1 VEGVGHV
8 DSELNNVN
16 NEPAQGTPEPDV
28 AVNEINETAEP
39 STNPTKKRKRKE
51 REEESKVDEIESRY
65 MNKVYSKIAKEQDLG
80 ASGIPSETPLILHET
95 HEGEDIDPGL
105 LQHETL
111 TSSSDNA
118 EKTLFLSNVPV
129 KVLTSKPLLKQLK
142 QLFST
147 HGQISS
153 IRFRSIAFSEGG
165 PRKLAFV
172 TKKLHSE
179 RDSLNA
185 YIVYQRTE
193 SVDSAVR
200 ELNGHFWEG
209 KHFRVDSVAHPTVLS
224 YSRYMLKTAT

>member
-1 VEGVGHV
+1 MVVEDRNRQSQQHLSDLSEMEV
-8 DSELNNVN
+8 DLN
-16 NEPAQGTPEPDV
+16 G
-28 AVNEINETAEP
+28 AEP
-39 STNPTKKRKRKE
+39 VTKPTKKRKRKE
-51 REEESKVDEIESRY
+51 REEESKVEEIESRY
-65 MNKVYSKIAKEQDLG
+65 MEKVYSKISKKPKAEITALE
-80 ASGIPSETPLILHET
+80 SSSETVPTLHQD
-95 HEGEDIDPGL
+95 HEGEDIDAEL
-105 LQHETL
+105 LQHETV
-111 TSSSDNA
+111 TSTSDNA
-118 EKTLFLSNVPV
+118 HKTVFLSNVPV
-129 KVLTSKPLLKQLK
+129 KVLTSKPLLKSLK

-147 HGQISS
+147 HGQIAS

-209 KHFRVDSVAHPTVLS
+209 KHLRVDSVANPAVFYCLDS
-224 YSRYMLKTAT
+224 C

>member
-1 VEGVGHV
+1 MVVEDRNRQSQQHLNDLSEMEV
-8 DSELNNVN
+8 DPN
-16 NEPAQGTPEPDV
+16 G
-28 AVNEINETAEP
+28 AEP
-39 STNPTKKRKRKE
+39 LTKPTKKRKRKE

-65 MNKVYSKIAKEQDLG
+65 LDKVYSKISKKPKAEIAVL
-80 ASGIPSETPLILHET
+80 ETSTETALTLHED
-95 HEGEDIDPGL
+95 HEGEDIDPKL

-111 TSSSDNA
+111 TSTSDNA
-118 EKTLFLSNVPV
+118 DKTLFLSNVPV
-129 KVLTSKPLLKQLK
+129 KVLTSKPLLKSLK
-142 QLFST
+142 QLFSK
-147 HGQISS
+147 HGQIAS

-172 TKKLHSE
+172 TKKLHTE

-209 KHFRVDSVAHPTVLS
+209 KHLRADSVAHPSVFYCL
-224 YSRYMLKTAT
+224 YSC